1 MADVFLSYAREDS
14 ARAQQVA
21 EGLQAE
27 GLAVF
32 WDTEI
37 PPGTTW
43 ADYIEEKLAQ
53 CKALIV
59 LWSEHSTKSQ
69 WVREEAR
76 MGRDKGV
83 LIPVMIDASQ
93 PPFGFGEVQAAN
105 LANWTG
111 DRQDVN
117 WRRFADAVSRFSSA
131 APKPAPPPA
140 PQPEPPPPQA
150 APQPLH
156 QTPQHH
162 EPQPAAAPSAWT
174 PHAATAPAPGE
185 KKPLPQ
191 WMLIAGAVAAALIV
205 IVGVAAVMNRNNQGS
220 QGVQTAAGGSGG
232 DQNYQQQIYDR
243 LAAVAPNFTS
253 RGYQQLTQPVSGSLA
268 QGDVANVPINLEAGG
283 EYSIVGV
290 CDGDCGDLDLVLYD
304 QNSVLVSQDNA
315 ADATPIVS
323 VSPQWSG
330 PFTVQVVM
338 HNCTVS
344 PCFYAL
350 ALYGRPMGQ

>member
-14 ARAQQVA
+14 GRAQQIA

-59 LWSEHSTKSQ
+59 LWSERSTKSQ

-117 WRRFADAVSRFSSA
+117 WRRFADAVTRLSNA
-131 APKPAPPPA
+131 APRPAPA
-140 PQPEPPPPQA
+140 PQADPAPQA
-150 APQPLH
+150 QSAPQPLH
-156 QTPQHH
+156 HAPQ
-162 EPQPAAAPSAWT
+162 PQPAAAPSAWST
-174 PHAATAPAPGE
+174 QAPPAQGE
-185 KKPLPQ
+185 RNAVPQ
-191 WMLIAGAVAAALIV
+191 WMLIAGAAVATLIV
-205 IVGVAAVMNRNNQGS
+205 IAGITMFMNRDGGQTP
-220 QGVQTAAGGSGG
+220 QGVQTAAGGGG
-232 DQNYQQQIYDR
+232 QNYQQQINDR
-243 LAAVAPNFTS
+243 LAAVAPTFTS
-253 RGYQQLTQPVSGSLA
+253 RGYQQLTQPVSGSLE
-268 QGDVANVPINLEAGG
+268 QGAVANVPINLEAGG

-304 QNSVLVSQDNA
+304 QNSVLISQDNA

-323 VSPQWSG
+323 VAPQWSG

-350 ALYGRPMGQ
+350 ALYGRRAGQ